1 MGIVAIIAAL
11 LLEQWRP
18 LAERTAVAA
27 ALGGFAGWLERS
39 FNAGEARHGAIAW
52 LVAVVPALY
61 LPLGFRQFSHSF
73 TAIQAAIREG
83 ELERAQSLISGWRG
97 EPGVLRSREEV
108 IRLAIEEALI
118 ASHRHVFGVLL
129 WYVVLPGPSGAIL
142 YRLPPVPGPARAD
155 PGP

>member
-52 LVAVVPALY
+52 LVAVVPAL
-61 LPLGFRQFSHSF
+61 
-73 TAIQAAIREG
+73 A
-83 ELERAQSLISGWRG
+83 
-97 EPGVLRSREEV
+97 
-108 IRLAIEEALI
+108 
-118 ASHRHVFGVLL
+118 
-129 WYVVLPGPSGAIL
+129 GAIL
-142 YRLPPVPGPARAD
+142 IHALLAGCGA
-155 PGP
+155 